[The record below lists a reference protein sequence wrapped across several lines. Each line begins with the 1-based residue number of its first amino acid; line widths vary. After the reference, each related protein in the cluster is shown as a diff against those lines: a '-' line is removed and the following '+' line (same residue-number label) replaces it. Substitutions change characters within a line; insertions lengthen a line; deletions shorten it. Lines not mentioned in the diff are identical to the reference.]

1 MFLGFWGLSTNTY
14 LDQVAFP
21 LLFVALQNLFDP
33 QEDKTADVNPTTE
46 MKQTTLGA
54 AATDED
60 RAVVHHIVDL
70 DGANVNDDQFSSA
83 EEYPDYNLV
92 HD

>member
-1 MFLGFWGLSTNTY
+1 
-14 LDQVAFP
+14 
-21 LLFVALQNLFDP
+21 
-33 QEDKTADVNPTTE
+33 
-46 MKQTTLGA
+46 MKQTTLGG

-60 RAVVHHIVDL
+60 GVVVYQVVDL

-92 HD
+92 HVLAADDEIVDLGNEL